1 MRITETLVYPA
12 PADVV
17 FAMMT
22 DEQFHAEVCLATHAM
37 SHTVSVTFTAGG
49 PEAGATVVT
58 HRLMPTGGF
67 PEFVRSMVGQSIDIA
82 QTIVYGPPSAD
93 RGRVGQASISIGSAP
108 IGFRGTITIMAVDED
123 DTEVLVEGD
132 LKATLPFVGGKIES
146 AAAPSV
152 ITGITREYGVG
163 LKWLQ
168 ARA

>member
-1 MRITETLVYPA
+1 
-12 PADVV
+12 
-17 FAMMT
+17 
-22 DEQFHAEVCLATHAM
+22 
-37 SHTVSVTFTAGG
+37 
-49 PEAGATVVT
+49 
-58 HRLMPTGGF
+58 
-67 PEFVRSMVGQSIDIA
+67 
-82 QTIVYGPPSAD
+82 
-93 RGRVGQASISIGSAP
+93 
-108 IGFRGTITIMAVDED
+108 MAVDED